1 MHFIYTKNVKLKCKT
16 KCERILSV
24 AFTSENC
31 PTLAKFKFKIFNNKG
46 MVVSE
51 FKNNNT
57 LRYKSLKQKIFRY

>member
-51 FKNNNT
+51 FKND
-57 LRYKSLKQKIFRY
+57 